1 MAEVFEALLLGEAGF
16 ERRVVL
22 KRLALSGPSDPEAQR
37 AFIDEARILSRLHHP
52 GIVSVLD
59 FGGEEERP
67 FQILERVDGPDL
79 ATLMEQHLRGSPL
92 PLEIAVGV
100 ALEVAEALDYAHR
113 APDSGGKALGLIHRD
128 VAPDNILLAWSGEV
142 KLADFGIAWARERLA
157 RTKVGVAKGKLEFM
171 SPEQALGGEVDAR
184 SDLYSLAV
192 VLLQAVLGRNPLSDP
207 ALRKQVWAGAPLPLA
222 EVADRA
228 LATLLERATKH
239 RPGERYPDAGSL
251 AAGLAQLLEA
261 RRVGDPLRA
270 RRRWLEGVR
279 PAAAAAV
286 PVARRP
292 LSQLLGAGGL
302 LDVVPPDDAAALGPE
317 QIETEVQG
325 PITEPTRLP
334 AEPLDPTP
342 ALLPT
347 VPRGDLTPALTVPRV
362 DRAPV
367 SPVGAKSWSSRIRPE
382 LVAGLVL
389 LVSVVVLYAAIS
401 AAPRKAKGPTEAAS
415 VPTASPGVAAISAPS
430 LAPQGPSLAPAGGSP
445 PPVPGPEPLS
455 GAIAPADP
463 VPPRPSRP
471 SAAPRRSDAQ
481 LRAELESKLVA
492 KAAALGLA
500 QDELSELEGLGTNLK
515 RYTAL
520 LAADP
525 LAAEAEWPT
534 LEAAIDRGAPSQAL
548 LARHLERAR
557 GRLAAAAKSLTP
569 EALRRLD
576 GQYLDL
582 QAALRA
588 DPGTRERARLLAAI
602 HRLEQTLKG
611 S

>member
-22 KRLALSGPSDPEAQR
+22 KRLAISESIDPEAQR

-59 FGGEEERP
+59 FGVEEEQP
-67 FQILERVDGPDL
+67 FQILEWVDGPDL
-79 ATLMEQHLRGSPL
+79 ATLMRQHVLGAPL
-92 PLEIAVGV
+92 PLEIALGV

-113 APDSGGKALGLIHRD
+113 APGSGGQALGLIHRD

-142 KLADFGIAWARERLA
+142 KLADFGIAWAHERLA

-207 ALRKQVWAGAPLPLA
+207 ALRKQIWAGAPLPLG

-228 LATLLERATKH
+228 LVTLLERATKH
-239 RPGERYPDAGSL
+239 RPGERYQDASGL
-251 AAGLAQLLEA
+251 VAGLAALLQA
-261 RRVGDPLRA
+261 RGVGDPLRA
-270 RRRWLEGVR
+270 RRRWLEGLR
-279 PAAAAAV
+279 PAAVPAPAV
-286 PVARRP
+286 VRRP
-292 LSQLLGAGGL
+292 LSQLLGADGL
-302 LDVVPPDDAAALGPE
+302 LDVVPPDESAALEPE

-325 PITEPTRLP
+325 GVTEPTRLSP
-334 AEPLDPTP
+334 EPLDPTP

-347 VPRGDLTPALTVPRV
+347 VARGE
-362 DRAPV
+362 RAPAPA
-367 SPVGAKSWSSRIRPE
+367 SSVGAKSWPSQMRPE
-382 LVAGLVL
+382 LIAGLVL
-389 LVSVVVLYAAIS
+389 LVSVAVLYAAIS
-401 AAPRKAKGPTEAAS
+401 AAPRTPTQRTEVAPA
-415 VPTASPGVAAISAPS
+415 PTASPGTAAIASPLTSAEPS
-430 LAPQGPSLAPAGGSP
+430 SVAPPPPEAVAPTGGLISPTTASP
-445 PPVPGPEPLS
+445 PRSP
-455 GAIAPADP
+455 
-463 VPPRPSRP
+463 RP
-471 SAAPRRSDAQ
+471 SAAPRRSEAQ
-481 LRAELESKLVA
+481 LRAELESKLAA
-492 KAAALGLA
+492 KASALGLA
-500 QDELSELEGLGTNLK
+500 REELPELEGLGTSLK
-515 RYTAL
+515 RYSAL

-525 LAAEAEWPT
+525 LAAEAEWSK

-548 LARHLERAR
+548 LARHLERVR
-557 GRLAAAAKSLTP
+557 GRLAAAAPSLAP

-576 GQYLDL
+576 GHYLDL

-588 DPGTRERARLLAAI
+588 DPGSAERVRLLTAI